1 MASTG
6 DTIEDPAHVA
16 PTHPASASGSVDCSN
31 ARAYAARA
39 AMGSLFEI
47 FLYGEEPERLEG
59 AANEALDEI
68 VRLDAQLSHYRD
80 DSDIARLN
88 ASAAS
93 GWVRVEPCLY
103 GLLERCAVVSRA
115 TGGAFDITA
124 GPLVKAWGFHEGTG
138 HLPAEG

>member
-1 MASTG
+1 M
-6 DTIEDPAHVA
+6 H
-16 PTHPASASGSVDCSN
+16 
-31 ARAYAARA
+31 AYAARA

-47 FLYGEEPERLEG
+47 FLHGEDPVRLEG

-88 ASAAS
+88 AGAAS

-103 GLLERCAVVSRA
+103 ALLERCAVLSRA
-115 TGGAFDITA
+115 TEGAFDITA
-124 GPLVKAWGFHEGTG
+124 GPLVKAWGFHEG
-138 HLPAEG
+138 EGRVPPEGEIAALMHR